1 MLFSHHFPLCD
12 SVLLL
17 PPSLEIL
24 KAGYLQI
31 PFFSFTPFL
40 SREQQQSLPR
50 IISPR
55 TALRAAVGLL
65 HPGHPCKV
73 TSRIQGFNSFSLS
86 SCPNP
91 SAPSHCSALL
101 QISSQWVYTV
111 IVVPRLEHWKSAV
124 STSKRGGTR
133 VTSPG
138 LSDTWP
144 QHLLPQKYQMAD
156 LALTQ
161 GAHNR
166 RF

>member
-1 MLFSHHFPLCD
+1 MYD

-17 PPSLEIL
+17 PLSLEIL

-31 PFFSFTPFL
+31 PFFAFTLFFPG
-40 SREQQQSLPR
+40 EQWQSLPY

-55 TALRAAVGLL
+55 TALRAAAGLL

-73 TSRIQGFNSFSLS
+73 TSRIQGFNSFNLS
-86 SCPNP
+86 SCTYPSGPMSLQYFTPNP
-91 SAPSHCSALL
+91 FPVGLHS
-101 QISSQWVYTV
+101 TV
-111 IVVPRLEHWKSAV
+111 IAVARLEHWKSAV
-124 STSKRGGTR
+124 STSKREGTR

-161 GAHNR
+161 DAHSR